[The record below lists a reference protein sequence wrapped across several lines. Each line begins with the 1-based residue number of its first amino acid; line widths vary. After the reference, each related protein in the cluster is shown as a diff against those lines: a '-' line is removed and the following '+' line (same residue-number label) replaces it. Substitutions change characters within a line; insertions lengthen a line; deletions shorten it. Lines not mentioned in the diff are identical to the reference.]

1 MPCLGVD
8 RIKEANAQSLLN
20 EFESITFHDCE
31 EVDDFA
37 IRITNLRALGETS
50 VDDVRVVNK
59 FLCVVPT
66 RYNQVAVAIKMFY
79 DLKDLSID

>member
-8 RIKEANAQSLLN
+8 RIKEANALN

-37 IRITNLRALGETS
+37 IRITNLCALGETS